1 MIALERTFTGPIPD
15 KHEARYLERGI
26 TTLHGNAQ
34 FTGPST
40 LSVGG
45 AGFSSRYSLIASG
58 AEPATLGIPGEEHLA
73 DNEMFLGL
81 EELPERIV
89 FVGGGYIATEFSQV
103 AARAGAKVT
112 ILQRGP
118 RILSQF
124 EPELVE
130 WLMDAFRS
138 LRIDVRTATT
148 VVSVEEAEGAY
159 RIEAQSADG
168 LEVIEADLV
177 IHAAGRTPALA
188 RLNLAAA
195 GVEVENGQLK
205 LNEFLQSATNPATY
219 VAGDAAQVGAP
230 LTPVSGHDAKVVA
243 ANLVEGN
250 HAKPNYRGV
259 PSVAFSLTLIAAVGV
274 SEAQAKTSGCAYA
287 VKSERAS
294 GRFTARREAE
304 SIYGYKMIVEDGSR
318 RILGAHLVGPHA
330 DEVINLFG
338 LAIRHGLTARSQE
351 HHVCLPDR
359 CVRHRLH
366 ALT

>member
-45 AGFSSRYSLIASG
+45 AGSSSRYSLIASG

-130 WLMDAFRS
+130 WLMDDS
-138 LRIDVRTATT
+138 
-148 VVSVEEAEGAY
+148 
-159 RIEAQSADG
+159 
-168 LEVIEADLV
+168 DL
-177 IHAAGRTPALA
+177 
-188 RLNLAAA
+188 
-195 GVEVENGQLK
+195 
-205 LNEFLQSATNPATY
+205 
-219 VAGDAAQVGAP
+219 
-230 LTPVSGHDAKVVA
+230 
-243 ANLVEGN
+243 
-250 HAKPNYRGV
+250 
-259 PSVAFSLTLIAAVGV
+259 
-274 SEAQAKTSGCAYA
+274 
-287 VKSERAS
+287 
-294 GRFTARREAE
+294 
-304 SIYGYKMIVEDGSR
+304 
-318 RILGAHLVGPHA
+318 
-330 DEVINLFG
+330 
-338 LAIRHGLTARSQE
+338 
-351 HHVCLPDR
+351 
-359 CVRHRLH
+359 
-366 ALT
+366 